1 LSVLLQSQLEQLL
14 GPMAGAEQ
22 LQLQSLLVTGERW
35 LLAGLSPSVPSPTQL
50 TASLC
55 AHVADVN
62 ECSAGVSLCG
72 EGAECFNGLGTY
84 LCRCRQG
91 YEDHS
96 PTKAGTSCVPAPR
109 SGTVFLQHADILVGA
124 AIAAALATLVA
135 AGAMCRAGRWRRRR
149 LPSPEEAPG
158 RAAEEPRLELRDLG
172 QCLRLDPFQLKLRAR
187 TPEWLW
193 GARTPSAQ
201 AYQLYLEQSTPL

>member
-1 LSVLLQSQLEQLL
+1 LPVLLQSQLEQLL
-14 GPMAGAEQ
+14 GLWAGAEQ
-22 LQLQSLLVTGERW
+22 LQLLSLLVE
-35 LLAGLSPSVPSPTQL
+35 
-50 TASLC
+50 
-55 AHVADVN
+55 DVN

-72 EGAECFNGLGTY
+72 EEAECFNGLGTY
-84 LCRCRQG
+84 LCRCKEG

-109 SGTVFLQHADILVGA
+109 SGIVFLQHADMLVGA
-124 AIAAALATLVA
+124 AIVAALAMLVA
-135 AGAMCRAGRWRRRR
+135 AGAMCRAGWQRRSRRR
-149 LPSPEEAPG
+149 LPSAEEAPG
-158 RAAEEPRLELRDLG
+158 RAAEEPAIELRDLG

-193 GARTPSAQ
+193 GARSPSAQ